1 MLIKWLIKF
10 YVNSISGLS
19 SSQIVGHISYVQIRD
34 HLLPYKEVIGQVM
47 LNFSPRTK
55 LVVTKTN
62 TIDNKFRNLDL
73 EILAG
78 DPSLGF
84 DVTVKENT
92 CSFKL
97 DFSKVYWNP
106 RLSTEHERIVDLVK
120 RGDIVFDV
128 FAGVGPFAIPLGNI
142 RIDQR
147 FSFFFTGRGSILNKH
162 FRWQFWCVIL
172 GSVVC
177 AVVGI
182 LWVQLGCLESQNDNR
197 LFHCNLI
204 FRQERPSDKEESNSY
219 HSLC

>member
-1 MLIKWLIKF
+1 MYLVLIKWLIKF

-34 HLLPYKEVIGQVM
+34 HLLPYKEVIGQIM

-78 DPSLGF
+78 DPSFGF

-128 FAGVGPFAIPLGNI
+128 FAGVGPFAIPLGNT
-142 RIDQR
+142 RID
-147 FSFFFTGRGSILNKH
+147 
-162 FRWQFWCVIL
+162 
-172 GSVVC
+172 
-177 AVVGI
+177 
-182 LWVQLGCLESQNDNR
+182 
-197 LFHCNLI
+197 
-204 FRQERPSDKEESNSY
+204 
-219 HSLC
+219 